1 MEIQDFFQKRATIYT
16 GLGLARMIPLSLGY
30 RLADKVGNRIADQ
43 QPGIYRQL
51 KENLSHIPDANS
63 SPEMLNRIA
72 RQNVIHM
79 SRYYFEFYHL
89 IGRRL
94 ETLQKQVN
102 TPPAFL
108 ELVESTLRSGKG
120 VQLAGL
126 HLGNFDLVMLVLAAR
141 FQNVQALSAAAPNEG
156 YQAQNELRARYGL
169 EITPINTASL
179 RKAIMKL
186 KSGGVVATGLDWPNP
201 EETDLTEVFGKP
213 AHIPLGPARLALLS
227 DAVTIILATYTDSNG
242 IHRLLYSKPIQ
253 VVRTGDKRNDIIQN
267 TRAYIR
273 VFEEFVSRYPEQWIM
288 HHPFWAAKNQDPPE
302 VRKEEF

>member
-1 MEIQDFFQKRATIYT
+1 MELQDFFQKRITIYT
-16 GLGLARMIPLSLGY
+16 GIGLARMIPLSLGY
-30 RLADKVGNRIADQ
+30 KLANKVGNRIADQ
-43 QPGIYRQL
+43 QPRIYRQL
-51 KENLSHIPDANS
+51 MENLSYIPETNGT
-63 SPEMLNRIA
+63 PEKLSMIA

-89 IGRRL
+89 IGRPL

-102 TPPAFL
+102 IPPGFY
-108 ELVESTLRSGKG
+108 ELVDSTRKSGKG

-141 FQNVQALSAAAPNEG
+141 IQNVQALSAATPNEG

-169 EITPINTASL
+169 EITPINTTSL

-186 KSGGVVATGLDWPNP
+186 KSGGVVATGLDWPNT
-201 EETDLTEVFGKP
+201 EETDLIEVFGKP

-227 DAVTIILATYTDSNG
+227 DAETIILATYADADGRHN
-242 IHRLLYSKPIQ
+242 LLYSKPIQ
-253 VVRTGDKRNDIIQN
+253 VIRTGDKRNDIIQN